1 LLVPLKPNNQ
11 INETDLADEVDRT
24 DQMNK
29 TGWLN
34 VFGILLVGWLGI
46 PLGHT
51 SDVNAGAG
59 PSSSSKSEKVKG
71 DAGRGREIF
80 NGKGVC
86 YYCHG
91 MDGYRD
97 KLSQIETDT
106 AALIARLN
114 PPPTDLRNPKV
125 LYLNTDQQRF
135 RIIRE
140 GHTGTGMFPDT
151 TMTDQ
156 DVTDTLAYL
165 AVLREEGHA
174 R

>member
-1 LLVPLKPNNQ
+1 
-11 INETDLADEVDRT
+11 
-24 DQMNK
+24 MNK
-29 TGWLN
+29 SGWLN
-34 VFGILLVGWLGI
+34 VFGLLLAGWIGLQL
-46 PLGHT
+46 PPMA
-51 SDVNAGAG
+51 DMNAGAG
-59 PSSSSKSEKVKG
+59 SSSPNKSAQMKG

-97 KLSQIETDT
+97 KLPQLETDT

-125 LYLNTDQQRF
+125 LFLKTDQQRF
-135 RIIRE
+135 RAIRE

-151 TMTDQ
+151 TMTDEE
-156 DVTDTLAYL
+156 VTDTLAYL

-174 R
+174 RQR